1 LNRNRY
7 DSSKDSLKE
16 LHWLPI
22 EFRIRY
28 KILMIVFQCIYLEAP
43 LYLKKLIKIKSY
55 SLREN
60 MTAVVLNIP
69 KNRCISFGDRA
80 FSIAGPKSWNTLPL
94 YLRKITKLDKFK
106 RELKTHLFKEAFT

>member
-1 LNRNRY
+1 MNRNRY

-69 KNRCISFGDRA
+69 KNRYISFGYRA